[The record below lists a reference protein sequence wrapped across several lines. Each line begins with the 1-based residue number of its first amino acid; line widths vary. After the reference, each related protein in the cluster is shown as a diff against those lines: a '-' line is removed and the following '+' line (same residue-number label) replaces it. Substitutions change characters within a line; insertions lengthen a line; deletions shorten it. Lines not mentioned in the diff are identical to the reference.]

1 MKLINFAIK
10 SAFVTGALTAGAFI
24 TGATIGMLVNK
35 DKVFDKFKKMQI
47 KKNDS
52 ASTKQLDFE
61 KFITSYIKKKGVNM
75 NKFLIALSFCISTFL
90 FSNFSEAAHCSG
102 GHKEIKETSEE
113 TSETTKETKSN

>member
-35 DKVFDKFKKMQI
+35 EKVFDKFKKMQI
-47 KKNDS
+47 KKNKS
-52 ASTKQLDFE
+52 ASTKELDFE
-61 KFITSYIKKKGVNM
+61 KLITSYIKKKELNM
-75 NKFLIALSFCISTFL
+75 NKFLIALSFCISTLL
-90 FSNFSEAAHCSG
+90 FSNYSEAAHCSG
-102 GHKEIKETSEE
+102 GHKEIKETSDE

>member
-1 MKLINFAIK
+1 MTQLPQNSLILRN
-10 SAFVTGALTAGAFI
+10 L
-24 TGATIGMLVNK
+24 L
-35 DKVFDKFKKMQI
+35 QI
-47 KKNDS
+47 I
-52 ASTKQLDFE
+52 F
-61 KFITSYIKKKGVNM
+61 KKGVNM